1 MADRDSERD
10 RRVRE
15 LLSDTK
21 KKDQMAVMSQAQAEI
36 GDIQSDLRN
45 HLAMQQAQEQ
55 NRLQQAQTIS
65 QAAQGMM
72 AMEGQDQLQGQV
84 ATMNPQT
91 QATLGKFGVKPGRT
105 QNTSRNQASN
115 RVVTKTGDT
124 TNIKNENITNNH
136 TEIRVT
142 QPSIPISQPTISVQ
156 PQQKRED
163 NTSKF
168 KAWLSGMFAKQQ
180 NEAEIQRK
188 EYRKK
193 EWNLGRTTTRLMKR
207 IEEATSGLG
216 ARLDPKN
223 MTSTLGGQLKWLL
236 LIFGATMMSKFW
248 KPTMKFL
255 ANLEGGFKAVF
266 GLPMNQDL
274 RQASSGTLSV
284 IDQIKDFIGIKKGE
298 NETLIGGIGKV
309 FMEGIDKLIDRLKFW
324 FEDRASALRDITFP
338 EMKTPDFGLLGPVL
352 SPIMDGLTD
361 TFKGLAQYLGDLI
374 TVAMGGSK
382 GRVKAAARGVAKKA
396 QAVFTDTTG
405 KQTSAGDSG
414 LVEGKGRTY
423 MRDTDYDMF
432 GNLKNNASSTQAMSR
447 SLISMFNDK
456 SGKAHTAE
464 IGTGIG
470 QLFDVAKR
478 SGQVVID
485 PELLGYLGISP
496 ADVMGLQRNKQLRQ
510 ERYRIIGV
518 KPTTDAQRKEM
529 GQYSGNI
536 NFWGA
541 GLTGTG
547 LGIWGGAK
555 LGAALGA
562 GASTLIAP
570 GLGTT
575 AGGVIGGII
584 GGAAGAFGGGLT
596 GSAVGAGVDAA
607 TKYFTGRGLY
617 PKLVKA
623 DSSERSADGSLG
635 VPKMMWV
642 LTKEGADLVAA
653 KFTDGMTNKDMDN
666 TNQEFYKKLQRIEER
681 RKRANGVTG
690 TLTQNLSTDDLRSKQ
705 AAYDS
710 YQKELYDRFESND
723 PNSQNMKNYG
733 HWNTTMN
740 NLVNVASNIRNISA
754 SGIRSVGNWITSERL
769 SGKQVTSRSNYLMNE
784 LIKEGLTKDQAAGV
798 AANIM
803 RESGF
808 VTNSWGDKGTSV
820 GIAQWHNDRVTKYNT
835 EYGATGSLADASY
848 EDQVKYLIWEAKKRG
863 NLEAVKRATS
873 AAEAVDIWERKF
885 EKSADYDTERNAT
898 RKRYASQVLN
908 SYNDSS
914 GEIDVNALQTINTS
928 MATFYK
934 GSSPFEL
941 NGQTSGGTNTVA
953 WIGDS
958 HSELGLPSVVGK
970 KIEAKFGCQFIWGAY
985 HGFSAWSHL
994 KNKSYENVHSEGINN
1009 LTNILN
1015 HHPGVV
1021 IVELGANDAN
1031 GVDGSWS
1038 EGIPKLIDTI
1048 KEKGGKIV
1056 WITPFGYS
1064 VGSQNARKDA
1074 ATLNITAN
1082 RVRNYILSR
1091 SDISVI
1097 DAGGFVNFYSGQATP
1112 WDKFV
1117 GKDGLHWNR
1126 EGYKLLGEWIGGVLT
1141 GVAFNPNFTSE
1152 DLEKQDGFFGAYSQN
1167 INNVLESLAGKIEGS
1182 NETTTIPSPFAGLT
1196 EEQKKVINSSIKRQ
1210 TNNEALNILSWESL
1224 GAKTDDRGTYFQNG
1238 DIRTYVR
1245 TDSGHSGLFGLK
1257 KDDIDWVERVDENGK
1272 TSKNQLTDTEA
1283 ELAKNAAVYSVDS
1296 LFSNY
1301 PEKTKG
1307 KGYYD
1312 YMTTKSGKPLG
1323 FFIGEFTDI
1332 ESFKDPAPKDFKG
1345 KIRFWIYPTKDL
1357 KRWNMVGIGEK
1368 RECSKTFMTSN
1379 EKNAGV
1385 VYYGPIIYHKGAHW
1399 RRPGTQLEKHDW
1411 IDYQTICYY
1420 LNVMLT
1426 PKARIKA
1433 MELINTI
1440 NTFGEIT
1447 KKDGEFYDQ
1456 SGKKL
1461 SSEDVQK
1468 AMNFGIINE
1477 KWVTGT
1483 SSVGTTFSYS
1493 TGKQVKT
1500 DYNNAVARGKEVKVE
1515 NFNIDEYSKS
1525 LGIGVTVKDREA
1537 YYNSHKDL
1545 FRTIDGVL
1553 YGPQSLKWGTVDDSG
1568 KVSLYDDQNF
1578 KSIVTKEGKAGLR
1591 HNEEEVTNEDNKAV
1605 YKTKGYISREAMA
1618 KFLFQASSS
1627 SKNTTHK
1634 NKSVKSII
1642 RRRAFYLNGANSAPL
1657 YIPYHAFINSDGS
1670 IMKFKVTPTQ
1680 IQTALRKRGYDVD
1693 SVYFGDSETIET
1705 KDLNS
1710 LDKAIQAEVQRALKG
1725 KKAGFG
1731 FGDLKVSLHEGD
1743 NVLNTMDSRVIEQ
1756 TQKFMKKGK
1765 KIKSVTPVKESGPKR
1780 HQLVTFEDDEQE
1792 KVEEFIF
1799 LGDTQ
1804 KWIREFNSA
1813 VDFRNKQLQKQA
1825 AEDAFKSS
1833 GMDKLYK
1840 SYADDAN
1847 SGKLQYMSVGDKY
1860 VATTGGD
1867 IFGYKDQKTGKIV
1880 AISGEKAY
1888 DAAFSYFNRE
1898 STRGDFL
1905 TNILGLKNDKGK
1917 KYYQTKDSD
1926 GNLIRTQIDTSKDL
1940 SNFMS
1945 SGIDKLTLGHA
1956 QKYVDGKGWVDLS
1969 EEDEKNAFKALKVP
1983 VNQMV
1988 KNSDFTNKL
1997 IKALATSQDSS
2008 AKVAAKMRAT
2018 QLNAAVDQKTQQKTA
2033 NEYLKTIAEK
2043 TFGVNAEELG
2053 RIINGIKT
2061 EGDIEKKFNTAYTE
2075 LADKLVSEGKSPADY
2090 QIYTTNIK
2098 GIRKLSFR
2106 PSVLAANSNLDLDT
2120 NKDDKLS
2127 MEEARGAKKIQGYG
2141 ENGQPIE
2148 FIYSGGNYY
2157 VYTSNTKTF
2166 TKFDPIAT
2174 GMTVS
2179 GFQEN

>member
-55 NRLQQAQTIS
+55 NRLQQTQTIS

-72 AMEGQDQLQGQV
+72 AMEEQDQLQGQV

-115 RVVTKTGDT
+115 RVVTRSGDT

-156 PQQKRED
+156 PQQKKED

-193 EWNLGRTTTRLMKR
+193 EWNLGRTTSRLMKR
-207 IEEATSGLG
+207 IEEATTGLG
-216 ARLDPKN
+216 AKLDPKN

-255 ANLEGGFKAVF
+255 ANLEGGFRAVF

-274 RQASSGTLSV
+274 KQASSGTLSV

-309 FMEGIDKLIDRLKFW
+309 FMEGIDKLIDKLKFW

-338 EMKTPDFGLLGPVL
+338 EMKSPDFGLLGPVL

-361 TFKGLAQYLGDLI
+361 TFKGIAQYLGDLI

-382 GRVKAAARGVAKKA
+382 GRVKAAARNVAKKA

-432 GNLKNNASSTQAMSR
+432 GNLKSNASSTQAMSR

-485 PELLGYLGISP
+485 PELLGYLGLSQ
-496 ADVMGLQRNKQLRQ
+496 ADVIGLQRNKQLRQ
-510 ERYRIIGV
+510 DRYRIIGV

-555 LGAALGA
+555 LGAMAGGA
-562 GASTLIAP
+562 AASIIP

-575 AGGVIGGII
+575 AGGIIGGII

-617 PKLVKA
+617 PKLVRA

-653 KFTDGMTNKDMDN
+653 KFTEGMANKDMDN

-681 RKRANGVTG
+681 KKRANGVTG
-690 TLTQNLSTDDLRSKQ
+690 TLTQNLSTDDLRAKQ
-705 AAYDS
+705 AAYDA
-710 YQKELYDRFESND
+710 YQKEWYDKFESND

-733 HWNTTMN
+733 HYNTTMN
-740 NLVNVASNIRNISA
+740 NLINVASNIRNISA
-754 SGIRSVGNWITSERL
+754 SGIRAVGNWITSERL

-784 LIKEGLTKDQAAGV
+784 LMKEGLTKDQAAGV
-798 AANIM
+798 AANVM

-808 VTNSWGDKGTSV
+808 VTNKWGDKGTSV
-820 GIAQWHNDRVTKYNT
+820 GIAQWHNDRVSKYNT
-835 EYGATGSLADASY
+835 EYGASGSLANASY

-863 NLEAVKRATS
+863 DLEAVKRATN
-873 AAEAVDIWERKF
+873 AADAVDIWERRF
-885 EKSADYDTERNAT
+885 EVSADYANERNAT

-914 GEIDVNALQTINTS
+914 GDIDVNALQAKNTS

-958 HSELGLPSVVGK
+958 HSELGLPGVVGS
-970 KIEAKFGCQFIWGAY
+970 KIKAKFNCQFIWGAY

-994 KNKSYENVHSEGINN
+994 KNKSYNQVHSEGINT
-1009 LTNILN
+1009 LTDILN

-1031 GVDGSWS
+1031 NVDGDWKD
-1038 EGIPKLIDTI
+1038 GIPRLIDTI
-1048 KEKGGKIV
+1048 KGSGGKVV

-1064 VGSQNARKDA
+1064 VGSRYAKKDA
-1074 ATLNITAN
+1074 VTLNNATN
-1082 RVRNYILSR
+1082 KVREYILSR

-1117 GKDGLHWNR
+1117 GQDGLHWNR

-1141 GVAFNPNFTSE
+1141 GVASNPNFTSE
-1152 DLEKQDGFFGAYSQN
+1152 DLEKQDGFFGAFSQN

-1182 NETTTIPSPFAGLT
+1182 NETTITPSPFAGMT
-1196 EEQKKVINSSIKRQ
+1196 EEQKKVINSNIKRQ

-1224 GAKTDDRGTYFQNG
+1224 GAKTDNRGTYFQNG

-1283 ELAKNAAVYSVDS
+1283 ELAKDATVYSVDS

-1368 RECSKTFMTSN
+1368 RECSMAFMTSN

-1399 RRPGTQLEKHDW
+1399 RRPGTLLEKHDW

-1433 MELINTI
+1433 MELIKTI

-1468 AMNFGIINE
+1468 AINFGIIGE
-1477 KWVTGT
+1477 KWVTTT
-1483 SSVGTTFSYS
+1483 SSLGTVSSYS

-1500 DYNNAVARGKEVKVE
+1500 DYNNAVAQGKKVNVE

-1525 LGIGVTVKDREA
+1525 LGIGTTVKDRET

-1553 YGPQSLKWGTVDDSG
+1553 YGPQSLKWGTVDESG

-1591 HNEEEVTNEDNKAV
+1591 RNEEEVTNEDNKAV
-1605 YKTKGYISREAMA
+1605 YKTKGYVSREAMA

-1627 SKNTTHK
+1627 SKDTTHK
-1634 NKSVKSII
+1634 NKLVKSII
-1642 RRRAFYLNGANSAPL
+1642 RYRTFRLNGFNSAPL
-1657 YIPYHAFINSDGS
+1657 LIPYHAFINSDGS
-1670 IMKFKVTPTQ
+1670 IMKFKVNPTQ
-1680 IQTALRKRGYDVD
+1680 IQTALRKRGYNVSLD
-1693 SVYFGDSETIET
+1693 YHGDSKTIET
-1705 KDLNS
+1705 TDLNS
-1710 LDKAIQAEVQRALKG
+1710 LDNAIQADIQRALKG
-1725 KKAGFG
+1725 KKAWGG
-1731 FGDLKVSLHEGD
+1731 TEDIKVSHEGFVQNSMD
-1743 NVLNTMDSRVIEQ
+1743 NRVIEQ

-1765 KIKSVTPVKESGPKR
+1765 KIKSVTSINGPGSKR
-1780 HQLVTFEDDEQE
+1780 YQLVTFEDGEQE

-1799 LGDTQ
+1799 PGDLQ
-1804 KWIREFNSA
+1804 KWIRQFNSSM
-1813 VDFRNKQLQKQA
+1813 DFRNKQLQKQA

-1867 IFGYKDQKTGKIV
+1867 VFGYKDPKTGKIV
-1880 AISGEKAY
+1880 AISGGEAY
-1888 DAAFSYFNRE
+1888 DAAFSYFNQE

-1905 TNILGLKNDKGK
+1905 TNILGLKNDRGK
-1917 KYYQTKDSD
+1917 KYYQIKDSD
-1926 GNLIRTQIDTSKDL
+1926 GNIIRTQIDTSKDL

-1956 QKYVDGKGWVDLS
+1956 QKYVNGKGWVDLS
-1969 EEDEKNAFKALKVP
+1969 GDDEKNAFKALKVP

-2008 AKVAAKMRAT
+2008 AKVAAKMRAK

-2033 NEYLKTIAEK
+2033 NEYLKTIAEHS
-2043 TFGVNAEELG
+2043 GVNVEQLTQA
-2053 RIINGIKT
+2053 IKGIT
-2061 EGDIEKKFNTAYTE
+2061 DEGDSEKRFNNAYTE
-2075 LADKLVSEGKSPADY
+2075 LAEKLISEGKNPAEY
-2090 QIYTTNIK
+2090 QIYSTDLGVK
-2098 GIRKLSFR
+2098 GMKRISFR
-2106 PSVLAANSNLDLDT
+2106 KSVLDANINADLDK
-2120 NKDDKLS
+2120 NGDGVLS
-2127 MEEARGAKKIQGYG
+2127 MEEAKDAKTVRGYN
-2141 ENGQPIE
+2141 ENGQPITL
-2148 FIYSGGNYY
+2148 INSGGTYY
-2157 VYTSNTKTF
+2157 VHTSNNTYQ
-2166 TKFDPIAT
+2166 KFDPTAT
-2174 GMTVS
+2174 GTTIS
-2179 GFQEN
+2179 GFQGD